1 MEWKLIAS
9 ASPTS
14 ENYQLAIPLDIA
26 EICVEI
32 RPNGNQYNEMIVSIP
47 TAILSTEYRNICVTR
62 ARYENTDEK
71 CFATL
76 GLLRGSSDFVV
87 NLESCNIGANDV
99 RINSYIWVYGKK

>member
-87 NLESCNIGANDV
+87 NLESCNIGAVDV
-99 RINSYIWVYGKK
+99 LINSYIWVYGKK